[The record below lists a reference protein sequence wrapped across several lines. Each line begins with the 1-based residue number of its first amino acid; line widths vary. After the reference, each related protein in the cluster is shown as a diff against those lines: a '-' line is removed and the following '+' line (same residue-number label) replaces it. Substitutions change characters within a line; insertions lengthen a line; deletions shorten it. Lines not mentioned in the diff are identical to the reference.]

1 MALPERDGRGLAG
14 GPGLAPADSGIPHR
28 GRSVAVHGRRRDA
41 AAKGHL
47 GRRRRQFHRGGV
59 VSHRAAAAGLASA
72 GPNQAASKALEKA
85 GVTMAR
91 TDSDTWGPATSVGT
105 TATLV
110 ATARALAH
118 GGGLINDRFAEPL
131 VSAVGNDFFTRVAS
145 GEMAISDLGDNN
157 GLALLTDLLA
167 VRTRFFDNFL
177 TDACRAGIR
186 QAVILGSGLDARPY
200 RLWWPARTT
209 VYEIDQPPAIDF
221 KTQTR
226 RGLDTV
232 PAANR
237 RAVGIDL
244 RQDWP
249 EALRRIGFDATEP
262 TVWGAGGLFI
272 GFLQPATQERLLD
285 NVTALSAP
293 GSRAAAD
300 YFPDRPQPLRSQE
313 HALADGWRQF
323 GYKGDM
329 AEFIYPEEYRDV
341 AESLAALGWRTVVT
355 GLEKLFTAT
364 GLPGLRRQDLKG
376 VPGAGRYVRAVLA

>member
-1 MALPERDGRGLAG
+1 
-14 GPGLAPADSGIPHR
+14 
-28 GRSVAVHGRRRDA
+28 
-41 AAKGHL
+41 
-47 GRRRRQFHRGGV
+47 
-59 VSHRAAAAGLASA
+59 
-72 GPNQAASKALEKA
+72 
-85 GVTMAR
+85 MAR
-91 TDSDTWGPATSVGT
+91 ADSDTWGPATSVGT

-118 GGGLINDRFAEPL
+118 RAGLINDPFAEPL
-131 VSAVGNDFFTRVAS
+131 VSAVGTDFFTKVAN
-145 GEMAISDLGDNN
+145 GELALSDLGDNN

-186 QAVILGSGLDARPY
+186 QAVILASGLDSRPY
-200 RLWWPARTT
+200 RLWWPAGTT
-209 VYEIDQPPAIDF
+209 VYEIDQPQVIDF
-221 KTQTR
+221 KTRTL
-226 RGLDTV
+226 RGLDAV

-262 TVWGAGGLFI
+262 TVWVAEGLFI

-300 YFPDRPQPLRSQE
+300 YFPERQQPLRSQE
-313 HALADGWRQF
+313 
-323 GYKGDM
+323 GDL
-329 AEFIYPEEYRDV
+329 AEFTYPEEYRDV

-376 VPGAGRYVRAVLA
+376 VPVAGRYVRAVLA

>member
-41 AAKGHL
+41 AAERHL

-72 GPNQAASKALEKA
+72 SPNQAASKALEKA

-91 TDSDTWGPATSVGT
+91 TDSDTWGPATRVGT

-118 GGGLINDRFAEPL
+118 RAGLINDPFPEPL

-145 GEMAISDLGDNN
+145 GEMALSDLGDNN

-200 RLWWPARTT
+200 RLWWPAGTT
-209 VYEIDQPPAIDF
+209 VSEIDQAPVIDF
-221 KTQTR
+221 KTQTL
-226 RGLDTV
+226 RGLG
-232 PAANR
+232 AAPTADR

-244 RQDWP
+244 RREWP
-249 EALRRIGFDATEP
+249 EALRRLGFDATKP
-262 TVWGAGGLFI
+262 TGLVCEGLFI
-272 GFLQPATQERLLD
+272 GF
-285 NVTALSAP
+285 VTP
-293 GSRAAAD
+293 GT
-300 YFPDRPQPLRSQE
+300 PDP
-313 HALADGWRQF
+313 
-323 GYKGDM
+323 
-329 AEFIYPEEYRDV
+329 V
-341 AESLAALGWRTVVT
+341 
-355 GLEKLFTAT
+355 
-364 GLPGLRRQDLKG
+364 
-376 VPGAGRYVRAVLA
+376 